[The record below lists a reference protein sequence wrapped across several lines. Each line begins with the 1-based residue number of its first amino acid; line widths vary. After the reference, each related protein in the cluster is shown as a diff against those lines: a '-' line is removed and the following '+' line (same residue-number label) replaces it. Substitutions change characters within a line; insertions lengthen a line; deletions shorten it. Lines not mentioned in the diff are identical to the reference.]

1 MYILHFTF
9 ISILRG
15 FKVEDGG
22 QARLWFNIAILSTT
36 SYVSGVYQCIPV
48 FDGVLMSTKRQYAKL
63 VEDRFEDLMI
73 GRRHRRSLFSA
84 QIC

>member
-1 MYILHFTF
+1 MGDR
-9 ISILRG
+9 RG
-15 FKVEDGG
+15 F
-22 QARLWFNIAILSTT
+22 WFNIAILSTT

-48 FDGVLMSTKRQYAKL
+48 FDRVLMSTKRQYAKL